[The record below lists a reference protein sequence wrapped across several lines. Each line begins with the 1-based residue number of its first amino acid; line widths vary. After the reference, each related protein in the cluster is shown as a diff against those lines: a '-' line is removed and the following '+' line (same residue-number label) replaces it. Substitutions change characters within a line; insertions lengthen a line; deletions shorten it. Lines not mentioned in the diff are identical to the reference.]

1 MLLQKNCFVLKMSM
15 ICKYIK
21 LQCTEKSNER
31 LNFLFMNFTADT
43 ETVYFDIFTSLT
55 VDLTHLLVTFL
66 VFLLDLNT
74 TVTVQCLV

>member
-1 MLLQKNCFVLKMSM
+1 MLLQINSFVLKMSM
-15 ICKYIK
+15 ICKYRK

-31 LNFLFMNFTADT
+31 LNVLFMNFTADT

-55 VDLTHLLVTFL
+55 VDHLLVTFL

>member
-1 MLLQKNCFVLKMSM
+1 M

-55 VDLTHLLVTFL
+55 VDLTHLLR
-66 VFLLDLNT
+66 
-74 TVTVQCLV
+74 